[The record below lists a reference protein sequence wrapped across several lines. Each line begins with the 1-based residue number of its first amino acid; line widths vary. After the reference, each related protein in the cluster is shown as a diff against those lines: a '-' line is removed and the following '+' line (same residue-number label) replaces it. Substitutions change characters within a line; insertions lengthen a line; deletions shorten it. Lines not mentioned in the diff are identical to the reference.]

1 MGGVL
6 FLITG
11 LLGYG
16 GYLESTLASTYLQGK
31 KVKVD
36 MVKSYNHGIYAPTLP
51 SPAAASYAV
60 APFKTLETYHLQ
72 GEEA

>member
-1 MGGVL
+1 MYQILYLILGVFRDGMGWDTYGALVGGVL

-31 KVKVD
+31 KVKSRYG
-36 MVKSYNHGIYAPTLP
+36 KKYNHGI
-51 SPAAASYAV
+51 
-60 APFKTLETYHLQ
+60 
-72 GEEA
+72 